1 MTAIDGEDRATAHR
15 AQMEP
20 VRPDEAKPN
29 RVEPGHL
36 SAADIRPSLEWS
48 RHDRTHLEMSVD
60 LSLDGQ
66 TASSL
71 HWDAYYFIPETFHLN
86 ADTYPKHEIFTDIRS
101 YIRLTVPPLSVAD
114 IPTTSDQ
121 LTGTIAGEKADVA
134 VDELKLFGSRVHRA
148 IVDASI
154 EASGTIGRTRDCDDL
169 DGPHVAS
176 QVEAIISEFATSL
189 TLATAGARANLATIG
204 TLAGI
209 DETVSDAANW
219 VDEYM
224 SRSLERA
231 FIRLARHEAELG
243 LKTTTATEAAVAE
256 AQYRQIIRS
265 GPVSAADIGS
275 RSLERIERRAHS
287 LKRYTS
293 SVLWLDIQVR
303 DANRWAEHVL
313 HAVAAGIAMTFTV
326 VVALL
331 YGNPGEAG
339 RLWLWGL
346 LVVLAYMAK
355 DRIKIVLQRVFDAV
369 MADRFSDRRWSVTH
383 PNHNQPV
390 ATVSEGAGQDSIRR
404 VPRHPRRASHA
415 RRDSLPPQGNPD
427 RRQRHQGHRFS
438 LPRANRSRPNGH
450 IALVGPYRRRQ
461 TIGYPRRPQ
470 PRAAL
475 HIKAAAGLRRHSG
488 LSAQRPHRGSRRMA
502 FGPIR
507 GRTVWNP
514 TSRHPARWV
523 WLEAAATASALPN
536 RSGCHRLRP
545 TQPLRLPP
553 PPRSIRVAAC
563 SRVRAGLADQA
574 WPTATTSRPRLVD

>member
-1 MTAIDGEDRATAHR
+1 MAAIDSEDRATAHR
-15 AQMEP
+15 AQMDPIEP
-20 VRPDEAKPN
+20 DRAKPN

-36 SAADIRPSLEWS
+36 SAADVRPSLEWS

-71 HWDAYYFIPETFHLN
+71 HWEAYYFIPETFHLN
-86 ADTYPKHEIFTDIRS
+86 AATYPKHEIFTDIRS

-114 IPTTSDQ
+114 ISETSDQ
-121 LTGTIAGEKADVA
+121 LTGTIAEERADVA

-169 DGPHVAS
+169 DGPHVAK
-176 QVEAIISEFATSL
+176 QVQAIIAEFAASL
-189 TLATAGARANLATIG
+189 TLATTGARANLAAIG

-231 FIRLARHEAELG
+231 FIRLARHEAELD
-243 LKTTTATEAAVAE
+243 LETTTATEAAVAE

-293 SVLWLDIQVR
+293 SVLWLDIHVR

-390 ATVSEGAGQDSIRR
+390 ATVSEGAHFINRADLPDVVAKIRSDAYRDTLDELATPDAILCHHKEIQIDANAIRAIDSRYLGLTEVVRMDISRWLAHTDDAKRSVTLADPNLEQLFTSKLPRSYDVIAVYRLSGHTDVPDAWHSARFVVGRSGIRR
-404 VPRHPRRASHA
+404 VGTRL
-415 RRDSLPPQGNPD
+415 DG
-427 RRQRHQGHRFS
+427 
-438 LPRANRSRPNGH
+438 
-450 IALVGPYRRRQ
+450 
-461 TIGYPRRPQ
+461 
-470 PRAAL
+470 
-475 HIKAAAGLRRHSG
+475 SG
-488 LSAQRPHRGSRRMA
+488 
-502 FGPIR
+502 
-507 GRTVWNP
+507 
-514 TSRHPARWV
+514 
-523 WLEAAATASALPN
+523 
-536 RSGCHRLRP
+536 
-545 TQPLRLPP
+545 
-553 PPRSIRVAAC
+553 
-563 SRVRAGLADQA
+563 
-574 WPTATTSRPRLVD
+574 